1 MVKDEKKVVVD
12 ARNVVCSA
20 LWLAIPEVRRSFPG
34 NEVEI
39 WYTDPKDGSDI
50 ALWGPK
56 VNNEVVEFS
65 KEEKEGGFGKITL
78 RKLA

>member
-1 MVKDEKKVVVD
+1 MNDQRVIVD

-50 ALWGPK
+50 AMWAPK
-56 VNNEVVEFS
+56 VNNEVVNLS
-65 KEEKEGGFGKITL
+65 KEESFGKITL

>member
-1 MVKDEKKVVVD
+1 MTNDQRVIVD
-12 ARNVVCSA
+12 ARNVACSA

-50 ALWGPK
+50 AKWGPM
-56 VNNEVVEFS
+56 VNNEVVNLS
-65 KEEKEGGFGKITL
+65 KEEGFGKIIL

>member
-1 MVKDEKKVVVD
+1 MAKDERVIVD
-12 ARNVVCSA
+12 ARNLACSA

-50 ALWGPK
+50 AQWGPK
-56 VNNEVVEFS
+56 VNNEVVNFS
-65 KEEKEGGFGKITL
+65 KEEGFGKITL